1 MQVPDKQEASSTAA
15 AGVAKPSDRSVSWQK
30 GWFSIKRALSL
41 GDELDPSMAFFLKGL
56 GLIAAANTLFT
67 LIRAFSFAAAGM
79 SAAARLHQQL
89 LGVVL
94 AAPVSWFNVH
104 PPGRVLNR

>member
-1 MQVPDKQEASSTAA
+1 M
-15 AGVAKPSDRSVSWQK
+15 
-30 GWFSIKRALSL
+30 
-41 GDELDPSMAFFLKGL
+41 DPSMTFFLKGL
-56 GLIAAANTLFT
+56 GVIAAANTLFT
-67 LIRAFSFAAAGM
+67 LVRAFSFAAAGM

-94 AAPVSWFNVH
+94 AAPVTWFDVH